1 VDAENVMLR
10 TDALLSHVWMVRA
23 FIKHS
28 EEIEDD
34 PELSEV
40 QRSLYDYM
48 LALGSAWQ
56 AQDAEA
62 YLKQARKKLAKLR
75 KATNDFAELQPE
87 VSSHMNFKMAVAS
100 LQNAVAV
107 IEALLAAD

>member
-1 VDAENVMLR
+1 METIMHRA
-10 TDALLSHVWMVRA
+10 DALLSHVWMVRT

-28 EEIEDD
+28 EEVEDD
-34 PELSEV
+34 PQLSEV
-40 QRSLYDYM
+40 QRTLYDYM

-75 KATNDFAELQPE
+75 KATDDFAELQPE
-87 VSSHMNFKMAVAS
+87 VSTHMNFKMAVTS
-100 LQNAVAV
+100 LKHAVDEM
-107 IEALLAAD
+107 EALLQP